1 MISSFHCLS
10 GVRQQGH
17 SGRLSATGYT
27 PLVQRDRLLSRSFEI
42 VPLSFPSIAGRV
54 RIGPLQDLMASD
66 GVSEYIKCCGY
77 RPDVKLCFVIL
88 SLLFL

>member
-1 MISSFHCLS
+1 MISSFHCLG

-17 SGRLSATGYT
+17 SGRLSTTGYT
-27 PLVQRDRLLSRSFEI
+27 PLVQRDRLLSRSSEI

-54 RIGPLQDLMASD
+54 RTGPLQDLMAFD